1 MRHSVAKGRE
11 DMNAPAPV
19 LLVASDSPTDATLV
33 AKMLREEFEKVA
45 ISVDVDQAAQD
56 FERHQPDVLIL
67 AFNGLEKAER
77 YYLGLYRQCQS
88 IHHRPHRTL
97 ILCDKDDLRR
107 VYELCRKE
115 HFDDYML
122 FWPLT
127 FDTPRLPMAVHHALK
142 GLAAVHE
149 DMLKRQLA
157 SQARHIAELE
167 GMLKLSLAQGDS
179 HIHQT
184 DQKLKEAG
192 LEINAALDRFSHRLI
207 DGQLAGAVEVRDVGR
222 LQVELGRLKEGE
234 IRRQLTGVA
243 EAVAPMRDW
252 TTQLRQ
258 EVTPY
263 LETAHAMQSAAD
275 RVLPKVLVV
284 EDDAFQRKLA
294 GQSLGSSGYEVVYA
308 DSGVTALG
316 LLRKMRPDII
326 LMDFELPGID
336 GIEVTRRIRA
346 TPQMADVPIVMLTG
360 YRTREVVMG
369 SVQAGA
375 NDFVV
380 KPINAD
386 ELRAKINRH
395 LRKG

>member
-11 DMNAPAPV
+11 NMNTPTPV
-19 LLVASDSPTDATLV
+19 LLVASDDLTDATLI
-33 AKMLREEFEKVA
+33 AKMLREEFKKVE
-45 ISVDVDQAAQD
+45 ISANVDRAAQD
-56 FERHQPDVLIL
+56 FEHHQPDVLIL
-67 AFNGLEKAER
+67 AFNGMENAER

-97 ILCDKDDLRR
+97 ILCNKDDIRR

-115 HFDDYML
+115 YFDDYML

-127 FDTPRLPMAVHHALK
+127 FDTLRLPMAVHQALK
-142 GLAAVHE
+142 ALAAVQE
-149 DMLKRQLA
+149 DALKRQLA

-167 GMLKLSLAQGDS
+167 DMLKLSLAQGDS
-179 HIHQT
+179 RIHQT
-184 DQKLKEAG
+184 DQKLKEAS

-222 LQVELGRLKEGE
+222 LQDELERLKKGE
-234 IRRQLTGVA
+234 IRKQLTGVV
-243 EAVAPMRDW
+243 ETVAPMRDW
-252 TTQLRQ
+252 ATQLRQ

-275 RVLPKVLVV
+275 RVLPRVLVV
-284 EDDAFQRKLA
+284 EDDAFQRKLV
-294 GQSLGSSGYEVVYA
+294 GQCLDNSRYEVVYA
-308 DSGVTALG
+308 DSGVNALG

-346 TPQMADVPIVMLTG
+346 TPQMGDVPIVMLTG
-360 YRTREVVMG
+360 HRTREVVMG

-375 NDFVV
+375 NDFVI

-395 LRKG
+395 LGKC